1 MKLIKDGSFLFLRFF
16 LIFQF
21 YYFWKD
27 EKNHGLFP
35 VIKTRLVGVTKN
47 GKDPPEHC
55 CRSELMHS
63 ENAPNYIFS
72 MFEVFCEDIK
82 LDKRNFDE
90 RYGKSFYEAIENFE
104 ASVSIG

>member
-1 MKLIKDGSFLFLRFF
+1 M
-16 LIFQF
+16 
-21 YYFWKD
+21 
-27 EKNHGLFP
+27 NHGLFP

-47 GKDPPEHC
+47 SKDTPEHC

-72 MFEVFCEDIK
+72 MFEAFCEDIK

-90 RYGKSFYEAIENFE
+90 R
-104 ASVSIG
+104 

>member
-1 MKLIKDGSFLFLRFF
+1 M
-16 LIFQF
+16 
-21 YYFWKD
+21 
-27 EKNHGLFP
+27 NHGLFT

-47 GKDPPEHC
+47 GKDTTEHC
-55 CRSELMHS
+55 CRSELRHS

-72 MFEVFCEDIK
+72 MFEAFCEDIK

-104 ASVSIG
+104 A